1 VYLWYI
7 SERIG
12 IKRDVLANDRFRK
25 DFALREHFGKKD
37 FALRE
42 HFKKNVYRIY

>member
-1 VYLWYI
+1 MFMSYI

-25 DFALREHFGKKD
+25 DFALREHFAEKD

-42 HFKKNVYRIY
+42 HFGK